1 MLCAKA
7 KRQQQMFY
15 LCESKASATKRV
27 ARIVTRL
34 LKNYL
39 IMLGKSLSVN
49 KVLVRLKEV
58 HLPREAPTY

>member
-1 MLCAKA
+1 
-7 KRQQQMFY
+7 MFY